1 MTLEDNLPPVM
12 DASINPE
19 EYIEGVF
26 NVVEIMHR
34 VATELLERASNDDN
48 NHPQAVGLQQ
58 SRSVLFVESSVQVAQ
73 LQDSHD
79 LDGSNYQCWSSI

>member
-26 NVVEIMHR
+26 NVAEIMYW
-34 VATELLERASNDDN
+34 AETELLERARNDDN
-48 NHPQAVGLQQ
+48 NHPQAVGLQ
-58 SRSVLFVESSVQVAQ
+58 
-73 LQDSHD
+73 
-79 LDGSNYQCWSSI
+79 